1 MRKEGFI
8 VRYWKGRR
16 PVVFLCALTF
26 TIGCGSLP
34 RAGRGYDM
42 RGSTPSVGRVVHSE
56 LRFQLAEGNILI
68 TVGDQSVQG
77 RVEMAG
83 LQVTED
89 EVLSAGTLPRVEVRY
104 LRDTLDIRRKF
115 GSETER
121 DNEYGP
127 LHGRTVI
134 GQKAGS
140 NWAFHLAKGKPDAD
154 QLVALTELASNYA
167 PALYPARRLR
177 IGESWEVDAS
187 AVRRWLGHDLIRSD
201 GKARLTF
208 RGLSKFD
215 GERCAVIDASID
227 AVGQLEDPDGN
238 MLELSIGLEGTI
250 HRSLESHLDLA
261 VTMEGLMVLEG
272 ELNEDGVEVA
282 VKVTGPMKV
291 TSIDHLGS
299 VSPTVRAAA
308 IKSP

>member
-1 MRKEGFI
+1 M
-8 VRYWKGRR
+8 VRCWKGYC
-16 PVVFLCALTF
+16 PVLFLFALIF
-26 TIGCGSLP
+26 SIGCGSLP
-34 RAGRGYDM
+34 RAGSGYFL
-42 RGSTPSVGRVVHSE
+42 RGSAPSVGRVVHSE

-89 EVLSAGTLPRVEVRY
+89 EVLSVGTLPRVEVRY
-104 LRDTLDIRRKF
+104 LRDTLDIRRMF
-115 GSETER
+115 GGETER

-127 LHGRTVI
+127 LHGCTVI

-140 NWAFHLAKGKPDAD
+140 NWAFQLAKGKPDVD
-154 QLVALTELASNYA
+154 QSIALTELASNYA
-167 PALYPARRLR
+167 PALYPTRQLH
-177 IGESWEVDAS
+177 IGESWEVGAA
-187 AVRRWLGHDLIRSD
+187 AVKRWLGHDLIRTE
-201 GKARLTF
+201 GTARLTF
-208 RGLSKFD
+208 RGLSIFD
-215 GERCAVIDASID
+215 GEQCAVIDASID

-250 HRSLESHLDLA
+250 YRSLESYLDLA
-261 VTMEGLMVLEG
+261 GTMEGLMVLEG
-272 ELNEDGVEVA
+272 ELEQDGVGVA

-291 TSIDHLGS
+291 KSIGRLGS
-299 VSPTVRAAA
+299 VSPAVRASA